1 MNSGIERDSH
11 RQATA
16 GDHVPTEADI
26 QATADFILKAGADT
40 GEDEVQETADFI
52 LHAGQGKA

>member
-1 MNSGIERDSH
+1 MNSAIDRD
-11 RQATA
+11 RQDLAA
-16 GDHVPTEADI
+16 GGDHVPTEADI